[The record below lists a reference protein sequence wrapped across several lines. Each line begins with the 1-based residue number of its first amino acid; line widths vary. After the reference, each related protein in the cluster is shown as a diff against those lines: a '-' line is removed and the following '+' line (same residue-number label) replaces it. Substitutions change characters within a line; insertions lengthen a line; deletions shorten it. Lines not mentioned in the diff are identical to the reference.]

1 MASVTVDYILNIK
14 GNASKALDE
23 LKTKMSAFAAESGK
37 IARAMNQ
44 NQNLAMFESMASLFA
59 QMGGTIS
66 QVSII
71 ATTAARPLTVLSKM
85 IGGAGMAALGATV
98 GIALLAAGVVKATTA
113 TMGWISEMGKLRAKL
128 IEQGWLYTD
137 DARNLVDYEKA
148 MERLSVSSAKLRVE
162 LADKLAPAFQE
173 LIDAGTGFVRTLGDM
188 DSGAETTYGS
198 ISKLLQT
205 IGTGLAVTPVGAAA
219 FSWGSAI
226 KSYADT
232 GQPSNERNFV
242 DPQAVRALL
251 APFDPYMEDIWNNDA
266 IYGPT
271 QEQMEIGG
279 QITQEKEKKQ
289 REAKALQDELDRSYD
304 AYKEAWQEAMQK
316 IDQAI
321 TKQVVEEWDEAAKEA
336 KAAADKAKEAAQKQ
350 KEIMS
355 FSGGLGG
362 TLQNT
367 GNPVMQ
373 AIATVLNPVRLVA
386 DGFGML
392 VNEIFSLDDLLGS
405 TLDNALR
412 VFGEL
417 PEEIFNIFGLL
428 LPRFIRAMPE
438 IVSQFI
444 LLAPAIVWEL
454 VRASPIILG
463 AMIEAILQLPA
474 EFVRQFKE
482 AFNLDNMLNA
492 FKGVFGK
499 GGTIATSARSLIDLK
514 GEDKSIFGVKI
525 PSFDTGGM
533 VAQTGLVYAH
543 KGERVLNR
551 QETRN
556 YNGGSVGA
564 INVYSTA
571 DARAIAEELRNKLG
585 PYGLNLSLAPRV

>member
-1 MASVTVDYILNIK
+1 MASVTVDYILNVK
-14 GNASKALDE
+14 GNASRAVEDLRSKVSGLG
-23 LKTKMSAFAAESGK
+23 KAFAESARQAQRSPLISSFETLSSVLTQFGGTTSQVGILASSLARP
-37 IARAMNQ
+37 IATLAGAVGGTTLAVAAAAASFALLSAGLIKGISTARNWTTSMIDVGTGLVSQ
-44 NQNLAMFESMASLFA
+44 REITRDQIQNL
-59 QMGGTIS
+59 
-66 QVSII
+66 
-71 ATTAARPLTVLSKM
+71 
-85 IGGAGMAALGATV
+85 
-98 GIALLAAGVVKATTA
+98 
-113 TMGWISEMGKLRAKL
+113 
-128 IEQGWLYTD
+128 EQ
-137 DARNLVDYEKA
+137 
-148 MERLSVSSAKLRVE
+148 LSVSASRLETELAKLKVSVADDMAPSFTRMNEALTGTVRLMRDVRDGSE
-162 LADKLAPAFQE
+162 SVLGVLAGIIAIADKNPGNAIKAIVDSLITGGRGGVEYDANYGPQLPANYDEKQLERLRGMGAGPEYDPVEIGNLRRKQAEEQKRLDEERAREKERLEKEMQDAEKKRKKEFIDLVEKMSKAEIRAQKDAMDAA
-173 LIDAGTGFVRTLGDM
+173 IDA
-188 DSGAETTYGS
+188 AN
-198 ISKLLQT
+198 
-205 IGTGLAVTPVGAAA
+205 A
-219 FSWGSAI
+219 
-226 KSYADT
+226 
-232 GQPSNERNFV
+232 
-242 DPQAVRALL
+242 
-251 APFDPYMEDIWNNDA
+251 
-266 IYGPT
+266 
-271 QEQMEIGG
+271 
-279 QITQEKEKKQ
+279 
-289 REAKALQDELDRSYD
+289 
-304 AYKEAWQEAMQK
+304 
-316 IDQAI
+316 
-321 TKQVVEEWDEAAKEA
+321 
-336 KAAADKAKEAAQKQ
+336 AKEAAQKQ

-355 FSGGLGG
+355 FSGGLEG

-444 LLAPAIVWEL
+444 YLAPAIVWEL

-499 GGTIATSARSLIDLK
+499 NGTVATSARSLIDLK

>member
-1 MASVTVDYILNIK
+1 MASVTVDYILNVK
-14 GNASKALDE
+14 GNASRAVEDLRSKVSGLGE
-23 LKTKMSAFAAESGK
+23 AFAES
-37 IARAMNQ
+37 ARQAQ
-44 NQNLAMFESMASLFA
+44 RSPLISSFETLSSVLTQF
-59 QMGGTIS
+59 GGTTS
-66 QVSII
+66 QVGILASSLARPI
-71 ATTAARPLTVLSKM
+71 ATLAGAV
-85 IGGAGMAALGATV
+85 GGTT
-98 GIALLAAGVVKATTA
+98 LA
-113 TMGWISEMGKLRAKL
+113 
-128 IEQGWLYTD
+128 
-137 DARNLVDYEKA
+137 
-148 MERLSVSSAKLRVE
+148 
-162 LADKLAPAFQE
+162 
-173 LIDAGTGFVRTLGDM
+173 
-188 DSGAETTYGS
+188 
-198 ISKLLQT
+198 
-205 IGTGLAVTPVGAAA
+205 VGAAA
-219 FSWGSAI
+219 ASFALLSAGLLKGISTARNWTTSMIDVGTGLVSQREITRDQIQNLEQLSVSASRLETELAKLKVSVADDMAPSFTRMNEALTGTVRLMRELRDGSESVLGVLAGIIAIADKNPGNAI
-226 KSYADT
+226 KAI
-232 GQPSNERNFV
+232 V
-242 DPQAVRALL
+242 DSLIVGGRGGVE
-251 APFDPYMEDIWNNDA
+251 YDA
-266 IYGPT
+266 NYGPQLPT
-271 QEQMEIGG
+271 NYDEKQLERLRGMGAGPEYDPIAVGNLRRQQAEEQRRLAEENAED
-279 QITQEKEKKQ
+279 QKRLADELQAAYEEKQQAIAQTLQKISETETKLM
-289 REAKALQDELDRSYD
+289 LQDWSQAARIAKD
-304 AYKEAWQEAMQK
+304 AANA
-316 IDQAI
+316 
-321 TKQVVEEWDEAAKEA
+321 
-336 KAAADKAKEAAQKQ
+336 AKEAAQKQ

-392 VNEIFSLDDLLGS
+392 VNEVFSLDDLLGS
-405 TLDNALR
+405 ALDNALR

-417 PEEIFNIFGLL
+417 PEEVFNIFGLL

-444 LLAPAIVWEL
+444 YLAPAIVWEL

-499 GGTIATSARSLIDLK
+499 NGTVATSARSLIDLK